1 MHKEDQM
8 RTVIRTK
15 IPRWALSTAAVGCA
29 LSAAAC
35 TSSPRVG
42 LHSLGWADTGKPPTQ
57 ISATRSVAVAF
68 SPAHDGQISAVNVVA
83 SRVNGPVGLLAYVV
97 TENDPATGAP
107 AKPVAAA
114 DGSEPGCWGSLT
126 DSALSPSPSA
136 VTILGTACPIRA
148 GHHYWIQLSTVA
160 DAANLYA
167 RRGNFAGRVLI
178 QKAPGGSWTATNV
191 TGGLEVSPVTRADVS

>member
-8 RTVIRTK
+8 RTVIRT
-15 IPRWALSTAAVGCA
+15 LVVSTAAVGCA
-29 LSAAAC
+29 VSAAAC

-68 SPAHDGQISAVNVVA
+68 TPGHNGQIDGVSVVA
-83 SRVNGPVGLLAYVV
+83 SRANGPIGLLAYVV

-126 DSALSPSPSA
+126 DSAFSASPAS
-136 VTILGTACPIRA
+136 VTIFGRACPIRA
-148 GHHYWIQLSTVA
+148 GHRYWIQLSTVL

-167 RRGNFAGRVLI
+167 RRGDSAGRVLI
-178 QKAPGGSWTATNV
+178 QSVPGGSWTQTNV
-191 TGGLEVSPVTRADVS
+191 TGGLEVSPVTHANLS